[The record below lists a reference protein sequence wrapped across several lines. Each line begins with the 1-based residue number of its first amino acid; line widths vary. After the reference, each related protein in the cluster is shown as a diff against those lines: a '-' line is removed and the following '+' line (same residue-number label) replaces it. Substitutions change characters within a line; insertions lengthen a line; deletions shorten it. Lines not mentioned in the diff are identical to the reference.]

1 MNQQQ
6 VLTPEESPREFSKR
20 LNLPFEDFSLLSRA
34 LTHRSYLNENPDALE
49 DNERLEFLGDAVLD
63 FIVGRWLYNH
73 FPDFNEGG
81 LTRLRAALVRTE
93 MLAEFAREIDLGA
106 ALLLGHGEDENGGR
120 DRDAMLCAGFEAIV
134 GALVL
139 DAGIEAVQDF
149 INPMLAPAA
158 ENIIAGHFDKDPKS
172 LLQEWAQ
179 SNGLGT
185 PRYEILDE
193 VGPDHQKTFTINV
206 IINKR
211 IYGTGTGRSKQHAGK
226 DAARNALE
234 KIFN

>member
-1 MNQQQ
+1 MNQYQ

-20 LNLPFEDFSLLSRA
+20 LNLPFTDYSLLSRA

-106 ALLLGHGEDENGGR
+106 ALLLG
-120 DRDAMLCAGFEAIV
+120 
-134 GALVL
+134 
-139 DAGIEAVQDF
+139 
-149 INPMLAPAA
+149 
-158 ENIIAGHFDKDPKS
+158 
-172 LLQEWAQ
+172 
-179 SNGLGT
+179 
-185 PRYEILDE
+185 PR
-193 VGPDHQKTFTINV
+193 
-206 IINKR
+206 
-211 IYGTGTGRSKQHAGK
+211 
-226 DAARNALE
+226 
-234 KIFN
+234 

>member
-1 MNQQQ
+1 MNHNQI
-6 VLTPEESPREFSKR
+6 LSREESPREFSAR
-20 LNLPFEDFSLLSRA
+20 LRLPFKDFSLLNRA
-34 LTHRSYLNENPDALE
+34 LTHRSYLNENADAIE

-73 FPDFNEGG
+73 FPDFDEGG

-106 ALLLGHGEDENGGR
+106 ALRLGHGEDENGGR
-120 DRDAMLCAGFEAIV
+120 DRDAMLCAGFEALI
-134 GALVL
+134 GAMVL
-139 DAGIEAVQDF
+139 DVGVDAVQGF
-149 INPMLAPAA
+149 INPLLEPAC
-158 ENIIAGHFDKDPKS
+158 EKIIAGHFDKDPKS

-193 VGPDHQKTFTINV
+193 AGPDHQKTFIVNV
-206 IINKR
+206 IINKKVC
-211 IYGTGTGRSKQHAGK
+211 GTGNGRSKQQAGK
-226 DAARNALE
+226 DAARDALE
-234 KIFN
+234 KIFK